1 MEGKVVLE
9 VCLLCKIDVGT
20 VELDRLSTLQVC
32 SSVRR
37 GVFLLQRWRGVVG
50 NTLGEIRLQ
59 GVSVVCLLVVLSP
72 RCPVSDC
79 REI

>member
-1 MEGKVVLE
+1 MGDMVVLE
-9 VCLLCKIDVGT
+9 GCLLRKIDVGT
-20 VELDRLSTLQVC
+20 VELDRLSTLRVYPN
-32 SSVRR
+32 VRR

-59 GVSVVCLLVVLSP
+59 GLSVVCLLVVLSP

-79 REI
+79 KEI